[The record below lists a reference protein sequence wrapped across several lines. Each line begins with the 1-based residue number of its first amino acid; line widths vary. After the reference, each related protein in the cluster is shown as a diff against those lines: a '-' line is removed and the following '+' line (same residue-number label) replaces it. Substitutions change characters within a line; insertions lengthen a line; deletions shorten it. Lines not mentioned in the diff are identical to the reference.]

1 LQALDKCI
9 TLNDS
14 YTKAYIK
21 RGETYMTLEDYEE
34 ALKDFNHARDQSD
47 LPGDVSLKLKIEEA
61 LKLYKKK
68 PIKDLY
74 KILNI
79 SRKAE
84 D

>member
-1 LQALDKCI
+1 
-9 TLNDS
+9 
-14 YTKAYIK
+14 
-21 RGETYMTLEDYEE
+21 MTLEDYEE

-84 D
+84 DQEIKKAYKAAALKWHPDKNSESVE